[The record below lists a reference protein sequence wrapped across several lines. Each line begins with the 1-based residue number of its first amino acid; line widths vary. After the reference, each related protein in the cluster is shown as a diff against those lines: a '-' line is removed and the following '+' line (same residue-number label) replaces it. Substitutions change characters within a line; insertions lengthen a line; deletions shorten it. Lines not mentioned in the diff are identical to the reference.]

1 MLPTQRQADV
11 LSLRIAARFLKTSP
25 AQSVLIMAG
34 IAVGIATQ
42 VFVGSLITSLQAD
55 LVDTTVGSSPHV
67 TITAA
72 EEGDPVAYTSEIRS
86 LVDGDERVEPGA
98 IAPVRLASALFS
110 DGDTTAPLSITAG
123 ELSDLDV
130 IYALTDR
137 TIEGSTA
144 LGDYDIVLGVDFAEK
159 YSLAPG
165 DTVELV
171 FAGNRVEELT
181 LAAAVDLGSAAANE
195 RTAFIGPELP
205 RDIFEWEADEYSAI
219 QTQML
224 DPFDS
229 AVVAEEW
236 DAELTEL
243 SVSEWQSANADL
255 LTALQSQSASSYMI
269 QVFILVA
276 VALGIA
282 STLAISAVQ
291 KTRQIGILKA
301 MGLSDKRSGRIFL
314 WQASMLGVGGTVGG
328 LALGFALIWSFSF
341 IPVPFSIRPEPGFI
355 LLSSAVG
362 ITVALLSSIIPIRKT
377 SRLDPIEVIQSG

>member
-1 MLPTQRQADV
+1 V
-11 LSLRIAARFLKTSP
+11 LSLRIAARFLRTSP

-55 LVDTTVGSSPHV
+55 LVDTTVGSTPHV
-67 TITAA
+67 TIAA
-72 EEGDPVAYTSEIRS
+72 SEEGDPVNYTSEIRS
-86 LVDGDERVEPGA
+86 LVEGDERVERGA
-98 IAPVRLASALFS
+98 IVPVRLASALFS

-123 ELSDLDV
+123 ELSDLDA

-137 TIEGSTA
+137 TVEGSTA
-144 LGDYDIVLGVDFAEK
+144 LGDRDIVLGVDFAEK
-159 YSLAPG
+159 YSLTPG
-165 DTVELV
+165 DTLKLV

-181 LAAAVDLGSAAANE
+181 LTAIVDLGAAAANE

-205 RDIFEWEADEYSAI
+205 RDIFEWGADEYSAI
-219 QTQML
+219 QTQMV
-224 DPFDS
+224 DPFTS
-229 AVVAEEW
+229 VEVADGW
-236 DAELTEL
+236 ATEL
-243 SVSEWQSANADL
+243 PALTVSEWQSANADL
-255 LTALQSQSASSYMI
+255 LVGLQSQSASSYMI
-269 QVFILVA
+269 QAFVLVA

-301 MGLSDKRSGRIFL
+301 MGLSDRRSGLIFL
-314 WQASMLGVGGTVGG
+314 WQAALLGVGGTMGG
-328 LALGFALIWSFSF
+328 VLLGFALIWGFSLA
-341 IPVPFSIRPEPGFI
+341 PVPFSIRPEPGFI

-362 ITVALLSSIIPIRKT
+362 ISVALLSSIIPIRKT

>member
-1 MLPTQRQADV
+1 V
-11 LSLRIAARFLKTSP
+11 LSLRIAARFLRTSP

-55 LVDTTVGSSPHV
+55 LVNTTVGSSPHV

-72 EEGDPVAYTSEIRS
+72 QEGDPVAYTDRIRS
-86 LVDGDERVEPGA
+86 LVSGDDRVEPGA
-98 IAPVRLASALFS
+98 IVPVRLTSALFTE
-110 DGDTTAPLSITAG
+110 GDNSAPLSITG
-123 ELSDLDV
+123 GVLSELDA
-130 IYALTDR
+130 IYSISGR
-137 TIEGSTA
+137 IVEGDPA
-144 LGDYDIVLGVDFAEK
+144 LGERDLVLGVDFAEK
-159 YSLAPG
+159 YGLTPG

-181 LAAAVDLGSAAANE
+181 LAGIVDLGAAAANE
-195 RTAFIGPELP
+195 RLAFIGPELP
-205 RDIFEWEADEYSAI
+205 RDIFGWEADEYSAI
-219 QTQML
+219 QTQMQ

-229 AVVAEEW
+229 ALVAEEW
-236 DAELTEL
+236 GAELSGL
-243 SVSEWQSANADL
+243 SVAEWQSANADL
-255 LTALQSQSASSYMI
+255 LVGLQSQSASSYMI
-269 QVFILVA
+269 QAFVLVA

-301 MGLSDKRSGRIFL
+301 MGLSDRRSGRIFL
-314 WQASMLGVGGTVGG
+314 WQATLLGVGGTLGG
-328 LALGFALIWSFSF
+328 VLLGFALIWGFSF
-341 IPVPFSIRPEPGFI
+341 APVPFSIRPEPGFI